1 MGKDGNNETPAP
13 IYDTRNKPYVEK
25 GNVKRSFSTE
35 KRPLGLSKND
45 DPAPGQYYNEGVNKA
60 KASAIFSK

>member
-45 DPAPGQYYNEGVNKA
+45 DPAPG
-60 KASAIFSK
+60 